1 MRKSIIAAGAAVLLI
16 AASSVALAAE
26 VDGSIASVD
35 PTTNTITL
43 TDGNTYTL
51 PAGIAASALQAG
63 TRVRV
68 IYQQDAE
75 GRLIASDVQPST

>member
-1 MRKSIIAAGAAVLLI
+1 MRKSMIAAGAAALLV
-16 AASSVALAAE
+16 ASSLAALAAE

-35 PTTNTITL
+35 PGTNTITL

-51 PAGIAASALQAG
+51 PAGVSAAALQAG
-63 TRVRV
+63 TKVRV

-75 GRLIASDVQPST
+75 GKFVASDVQPST